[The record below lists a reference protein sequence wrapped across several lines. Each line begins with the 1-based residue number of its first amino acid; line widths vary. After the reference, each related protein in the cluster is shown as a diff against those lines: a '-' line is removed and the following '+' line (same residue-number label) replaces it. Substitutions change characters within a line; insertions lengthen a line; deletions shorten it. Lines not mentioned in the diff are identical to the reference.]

1 MLSSSNPFQDPTN
14 PGPVV
19 LSNKL
24 RFRPSNHLPVQQQG
38 VSNREPQPEG
48 DEADG
53 TGALD
58 VADTAQGTE
67 ADKMNEH
74 HLPTTNRGS
83 RNSSSKD
90 LDAERAGSSPQDH
103 QGSSRRHCRGV
114 TTHQQ

>member
-1 MLSSSNPFQDPTN
+1 
-14 PGPVV
+14 
-19 LSNKL
+19 
-24 RFRPSNHLPVQQQG
+24 VQQQG
-38 VSNREPQPEG
+38 VSKRERQPEG

-58 VADTAQGTE
+58 VTDAAQGAE
-67 ADKMNEH
+67 GDKMNVH

-83 RNSSSKD
+83 RNSGSKD
-90 LDAERAGSSPQDH
+90 VDAERAGSSPQDH